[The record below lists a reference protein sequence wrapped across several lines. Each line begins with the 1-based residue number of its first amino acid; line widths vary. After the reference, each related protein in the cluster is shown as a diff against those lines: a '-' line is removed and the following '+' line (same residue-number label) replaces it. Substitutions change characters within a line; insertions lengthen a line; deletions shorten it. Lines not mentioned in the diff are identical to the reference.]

1 MGSPRGIPARV
12 RSTMLFAL
20 LLACSSALV
29 AFARAGTRA
38 RATVQGAQLE
48 ASIFSFDGHDF
59 TRTNT
64 TLMTE
69 EGKSAVDTKLDHN
82 SPAYKALMRKRSYSG
97 EATVFGHKYDAN
109 YAPLTDGGG
118 KLTGALF
125 VAVPK

>member
-1 MGSPRGIPARV
+1 
-12 RSTMLFAL
+12 MLFAL